1 MGGRGSG
8 GSHNAGGKSS
18 DIGNWEK
25 TATGQWDIDVA
36 GKGGAQILEGTD
48 LYSRDKIFEVHMW
61 DKDYKM
67 LTKQVVAT
75 LTTAKSIVKN
85 TLGIGK
91 IK

>member
-8 GSHNAGGKSS
+8 GGKTSGNRSS
-18 DIGNWEK
+18 NLGNWEK

-61 DKDYKM
+61 DKDYNM
-67 LTKQVVAT
+67 LPKKVVT
-75 LTTAKSIVKN
+75 NLTTAKSTVKN